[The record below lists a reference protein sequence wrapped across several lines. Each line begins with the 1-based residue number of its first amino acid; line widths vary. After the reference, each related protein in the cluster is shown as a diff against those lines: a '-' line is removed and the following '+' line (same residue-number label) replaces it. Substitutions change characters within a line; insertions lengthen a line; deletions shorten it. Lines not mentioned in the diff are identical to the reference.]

1 MRVLI
6 AASEVYPL
14 IKTGG
19 LADVAG
25 ALPAALARKGLDARI
40 VMPGYPSVLA
50 RLTDRRSETDL
61 GPVLEGHH
69 ASLIESRMPD
79 SGVPVWLVDCPSL
92 YHRGGGPYINEWGHD
107 HPDNFL
113 RFALLSKVAAL
124 LGTPKSPVGW
134 QADVIQCND
143 WQTGL
148 VPAYLALTDGPGA
161 ATVFSIHNIQFQGI
175 FGPEILPLIG
185 LPGHAF
191 AIDGLE
197 FYGHVSTLK
206 AGCYY
211 ADRITTVSPTYARE
225 IQTPDGGRGMDGLLR
240 WRAAQLSG
248 ILNGVDYDQWDP
260 ARDHLLPAR
269 YSADD
274 MTGKAA
280 CKAALQREFGLEER
294 PEALVFGLVSRFSE
308 QKGIDLVLGAV
319 DHILSRGGQIVMQG
333 SGDSWLEHAI
343 YGLGGARAG
352 RVGTW
357 VGYDEGRAHRIQAG
371 CDVFLVP
378 SRFEPCGLTQM
389 YALRY
394 GSLPLV
400 RHTGGLADT
409 VTDIHDPGGQGTGF
423 VFGEASVA
431 GLVGAIDRAFD
442 TWGGGGSQWGEAQRR
457 GMAQDFG
464 WHKAADAYIELFR
477 ALTTRE

>member
-1 MRVLI
+1 MRVLV
-6 AASEVYPL
+6 AASEAYPL

-25 ALPAALARKGLDARI
+25 ALPAALGKLGVDARI
-40 VMPGYPSVLA
+40 VLPGYPSVLA
-50 RLTDRRSETDL
+50 KVTDRRAEIDL
-61 GPVLEGHH
+61 GEVLAAHH
-69 ASLIESRMPD
+69 VRLIESRMPD
-79 SGVPVWLVDCPSL
+79 SGVPVWIVDCPSL
-92 YHRGGGPYINEWGHD
+92 YHRGGGPYVNEWGHD
-107 HPDNFL
+107 HSDNYL
-113 RFALLSKVAAL
+113 RFAVLSKVAAL
-124 LGTPKSPVGW
+124 IGTPKSPVGW
-134 QADVIQCND
+134 QADVIHCND

-148 VPAYLALTDGPGA
+148 VPAYLALTEGPGA
-161 ATVFSIHNIQFQGI
+161 ATVFCIHNIHFQGI
-175 FGPEILPLIG
+175 FGEEILPQIG
-185 LPGHAF
+185 LPGHCF
-191 AIDGLE
+191 SMEGLE
-197 FYGHVSTLK
+197 FHGYVSTLK

-225 IQTPDGGRGMDGLLR
+225 IQTPDGGRGLDGLLR
-240 WRAAQLSG
+240 WRAGDLHG
-248 ILNGVDYDQWDP
+248 ILNGVDYDDWDP

-269 YSADD
+269 YSVDD
-274 MTGKAA
+274 LSGKAA

-294 PEALVFGLVSRFSE
+294 PGAPLFGLVSRFSE

-319 DHILSRGGQIVMQG
+319 EHILSRGGQIVMLG
-333 SGDSWLEHAI
+333 SGESWLEHAI

-400 RHTGGLADT
+400 RWTGGLADT
-409 VTDIHDPGGQGTGF
+409 VTDIHDPSGRGTGF
-423 VFGEASVA
+423 VFGEASVG
-431 GLVGAIDRAFD
+431 GLISALDRAFD
-442 TWGGGGSQWGEAQRR
+442 TWGSDAWREAQRR
-457 GMAQDFG
+457 GMTQDFG
-464 WHKAADAYIELFR
+464 WHKAAETYIGLFGS
-477 ALTTRE
+477 LTSRD